1 MFSPRRVPHGS
12 VRHVM
17 RERHGGTRD
26 SPQPDSLSRVED
38 TSLGVDV
45 CAVAHHH
52 RRAPPGVNDRATVP
66 NQPSCSRC
74 HASLNARGS
83 ARSARLAPISPEV
96 HASGHDLSS
105 GTTVRRYPSPPG
117 TMSRDE
123 DSDLALELD
132 LSDVVAVPEAAVAAP
147 LPARTFRAKER

>member
-1 MFSPRRVPHGS
+1 MLCVSAMVAPATPRSPTLSPASRILRS
-12 VRHVM
+12 VL
-17 RERHGGTRD
+17 TFAP
-26 SPQPDSLSRVED
+26 SPTITAAR
-38 TSLGVDV
+38 
-45 CAVAHHH
+45 
-52 RRAPPGVNDRATVP
+52 PPGVNDRATVP

-123 DSDLALELD
+123 DSDLALDLD